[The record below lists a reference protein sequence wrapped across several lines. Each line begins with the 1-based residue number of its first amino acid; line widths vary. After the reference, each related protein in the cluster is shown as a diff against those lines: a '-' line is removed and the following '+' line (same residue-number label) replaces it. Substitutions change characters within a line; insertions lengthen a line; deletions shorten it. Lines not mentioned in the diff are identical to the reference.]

1 VTAFSLIETMRS
13 EPGSGILRARLH
25 AARLGN
31 SARKL
36 GFAGCEKAWNALLEK
51 AAGLTETRRVRL
63 ELFADGSFEITAA
76 PFTLQPADTIW
87 TVRIASQARL
97 DSTKPILRHKTSLRD
112 VYDAARAEYARE
124 GADEVI
130 ILNER
135 GEVCEGTIT
144 NLFVEA
150 DGMLLTPPLSSGC
163 LAGVLRTSLIC
174 SRKARVARISP
185 DDLAMHSFY
194 VGNSLRGLIHAKLL
208 K

>member
-13 EPGSGILRARLH
+13 EPATGILRARLH
-25 AARLGN
+25 AARLRN

-36 GFAGCEKAWNALLEK
+36 GFAGSDEAWNAVLEK
-51 AAGLTETRRVRL
+51 AASLSETSRLRL
-63 ELFADGSFEITAA
+63 EFFADGRFDITGA
-76 PFTLQPADTIW
+76 PFELQPDDTVW
-87 TVRIASQARL
+87 TIRIASQARL

-112 VYDAARAEYARE
+112 PYNAARAEYVRE
-124 GADEVI
+124 DADEVI
-130 ILNER
+130 LLNEK
-135 GEVCEGTIT
+135 GEVCEGVIT
-144 NLFVEA
+144 NLFIEA

-174 SRKARVARISP
+174 SRKARVARLRP
-185 DDLAMHSFY
+185 ENLASQPFY